1 MNDGSKR
8 FVKIREASLLTGI
21 ECQTLRKMADNG
33 TIASFKTPSGQ
44 RRISK
49 EAIEKFCSNGV
60 CNNESK
66 KETMVKKNYIY
77 ARVSSKKQVDDLNKQ
92 IEFLKREQYASYDII
107 SDVCSGLNFRRK
119 GLTKILEAC
128 LQGSIGEIVIA
139 YKDRLARF
147 GYELIEQMVNM
158 SGGKITVLEDKEK
171 TYEEEFTEDLLS
183 IVHIFSCR
191 QMGRRKYKKTEN
203 TIEVSED

>member
-1 MNDGSKR
+1 MNNENKR

-21 ECQTLRKMADNG
+21 ECQTLRKMVDNG

-44 RRISK
+44 RRINK

-66 KETMVKKNYIY
+66 KEIVVKKNYIY
-77 ARVSSKKQVDDLNKQ
+77 ARVSSKKQVDDLSRQ
-92 IEFLKREQYASYDII
+92 IAFLTREQYASYDII

-119 GLTKILEAC
+119 GLTKILESC
-128 LQGSIGEIVIA
+128 LQGNIGEVVIA

-158 SGGKITVLEDKEK
+158 SGGKITVLENKEK

-183 IVHIFSCR
+183 IVHIFSCK
-191 QMGRRKYKKTEN
+191 QMGRRKYKKTEDN
-203 TIEVSED
+203 VEVSKD